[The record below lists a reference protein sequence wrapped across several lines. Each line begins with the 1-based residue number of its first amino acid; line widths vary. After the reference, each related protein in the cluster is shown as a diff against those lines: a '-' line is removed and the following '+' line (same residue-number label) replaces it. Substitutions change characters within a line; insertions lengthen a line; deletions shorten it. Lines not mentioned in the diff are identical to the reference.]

1 MAVSARSAP
10 DPRGSL
16 IVTEE
21 PRSYDRSF
29 TTLVNRDVRRRVGI
43 STEQGQVVRFVVQL
57 EYRVASDWRV
67 VVRFDH
73 DPASAVAHDV
83 TDEGIHMDVYRNG
96 EKWRSEE
103 VFPPMF
109 PGEALTY
116 AEEHLRNHYQRY
128 VRRFERWHGIK
139 HR

>member
-1 MAVSARSAP
+1 M
-10 DPRGSL
+10 
-16 IVTEE
+16 T
-21 PRSYDRSF
+21 F
-29 TTLVNRDVRRRVGI
+29 DVGVGI
-43 STEQGQVVRFVVQL
+43 STEQGQVVRFVVQF

-103 VFPPMF
+103 VFPPIS
-109 PGEALTY
+109 
-116 AEEHLRNHYQRY
+116 R
-128 VRRFERWHGIK
+128 ERHSHTPK
-139 HR
+139 ST